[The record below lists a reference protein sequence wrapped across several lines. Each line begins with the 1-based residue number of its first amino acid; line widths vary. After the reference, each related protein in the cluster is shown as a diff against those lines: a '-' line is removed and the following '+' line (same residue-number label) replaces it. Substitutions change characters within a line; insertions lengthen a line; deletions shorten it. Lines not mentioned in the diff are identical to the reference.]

1 MIEHAAL
8 VMEYVTPAAANAA
21 PNPVIG
27 YATLA
32 LAVADTT
39 PAPVNDYATSSPVI
53 EYIAQ
58 ASAVSCLTSVEQL
71 PPAFAHVPDVAVPV
85 LNSKGE
91 VIKFVPLEGK
101 AYFRNAS
108 PSESATIIG
117 QELS

>member
-8 VMEYVTPAAANAA
+8 VMEYVTRAASNAA
-21 PNPVIG
+21 PNPLIG
-27 YATLA
+27 YTTPS
-32 LAVADTT
+32 LAVDDTT

-58 ASAVSCLTSVEQL
+58 ASAVSCSTSGEQL
-71 PPAFAHVPDVAVPV
+71 PPAFAHVPNVAVPV
-85 LNSKGE
+85 LNIKGE
-91 VIKFVPLEGK
+91 VIKLVPLEGD

-108 PSESATIIG
+108 LSESASILC